1 MIKNIPFKNGKK
13 ASQVE
18 GSCCSWHL
26 FTNTL
31 RWKVTI
37 SGSSVDNINILEKR
51 VAFKNWKEKCDFLNA
66 LFCDVNGS
74 WKVFWWV
81 LPRVNYIKTDLLMH
95 CWFSATYSY
104 LTITNLGKNAFFLTA
119 SQISSVTLPAE
130 LKLILNCKISV
141 EEISTIICWSIINS
155 ITFLSVYF
163 ELDGK

>member
-1 MIKNIPFKNGKK
+1 MEKK
-13 ASQVE
+13 HHKWRVRVAR
-18 GSCCSWHL
+18 GICHL
-26 FTNTL
+26 
-31 RWKVTI
+31 

-141 EEISTIICWSIINS
+141 EEISTIICWLIINS

>member
-13 ASQVE
+13 ASQVG

-74 WKVFWWV
+74 WKVSWWV
-81 LPRVNYIKTDLLMH
+81 LPRVNYIKTDLPMH

-104 LTITNLGKNAFFLTA
+104 LTITNLGKNAFFFNREPNI
-119 SQISSVTLPAE
+119 QCDSS
-130 LKLILNCKISV
+130 
-141 EEISTIICWSIINS
+141 CWVK
-155 ITFLSVYF
+155 THF
-163 ELDGK
+163 ELQDICRRNFYNYLLINY